1 MRARNWATRRAQPL
15 DRDCQCPPRS
25 CNLVGRREETH
36 GSMNGAT
43 VFLIAIGY
51 VLLLFVIAWWG
62 DRGGRRFVSGNPRAI
77 VYALSLA
84 VYCTSWTYY
93 GSVGLASRHGLEFL
107 PIYIG
112 PVLVI
117 GLGAPFVGRIA
128 NLARTQNLTTVADF
142 VSARYGKSQAVAAV
156 AALIALV
163 GSAPYVALQ
172 LRAVSTTLMTVVDSL
187 DRSRLVPDKPSTA
200 FSLAIALVL
209 AAFAIAFG
217 TRRINPKEHQDG
229 LILAIAVE
237 ALVKLAAFLAVGAF
251 VVWGLNGGIV
261 DLTEAAQSAPRIAA
275 VIQTPPDP
283 AVWGVTTLLSAF
295 AIILL
300 PRQFHVAVV
309 ENHDQRGIRTASWL
323 FPTYLV
329 LINLFVAPLAI
340 AGLKVFPDGTINR
353 DLTVLALPLNA
364 GAHGLALMTMVGGL
378 SAATGMVVVES
389 VALAITISNDLVM
402 PLLLRRRRAQER
414 AFEGDIGALVLW
426 VRRAAIVG
434 VLALGFAY
442 ERLAGEAGLVSIGL
456 LSFAAV
462 AQIAPAF
469 LGGLFWRRGTARGAV
484 AGMTAGSLG
493 WVYLLLLPSILPQH
507 AIAAYFAHGPLAI
520 DWLSPS
526 ALVAFAPNALVGGV
540 VLSLAAN
547 IAVFVVFSLSRQPSA
562 LERTQASAFAGAGA
576 KPQAFRLWRSSTTA
590 GELEAAVARYLGAA
604 RARRALSAF
613 MRERGLEYDPAQEA
627 SAQLIRHAEFL
638 LSPAIGASTSRQ
650 VLSLLLRPRAV
661 SGQSALK
668 LIDEASAA
676 IQSSRDQL
684 QHALDHARQ
693 GITVFDSNLA
703 LTAWNREFVDL
714 FDLPPA
720 MLRHGVGLDEIVRFY
735 AGRGAYGPGDSED
748 FVAERVAS
756 LLYDDQPNRLRLF
769 STHRVVEVRS
779 ARLPDGG
786 IVTTY
791 TDVTQTVQVEEALE
805 AANEMLELRV
815 DERTAELQ
823 RLNAEL
829 ERAKNEADAANLSKT
844 RFLAAASHDI
854 LQPLNAA
861 RLYASS
867 LSENASQIGVEE
879 RADLARSVDV
889 SLEAVEEILGALL
902 DMSRLDAGATR
913 PEITDV
919 SVADLMGMLEI
930 EFSALARAKGL
941 DLIFVPTTLAV
952 RTDRRLMRRLL
963 QNLISN
969 ALKYTLTGRVLVG
982 CRRVR
987 GAARIEVWDTGLGI
1001 PPEHERAVF
1010 AEFRRLDQG
1019 ARVARGLGLGLSI
1032 VERLGRVLEHP
1043 VGLRSRLGKGSVFFV
1058 TAPLGRA
1065 ATEARAEPGSPEPI
1079 AAGEPLNG
1087 LKVLA
1092 IDNEPRVLEGMRI
1105 LLSRWGCVVA
1115 TAHGLGEAMATL
1127 AEFGAPDVIIA
1138 DYHLDSGDGVA
1149 AIRALREHFGRSIAA
1164 ILATADRSP
1173 EVRDEAARADVLVMN
1188 KPLKP
1193 APLRAQLTRYSAM
1206 REAAE

>member
-1 MRARNWATRRAQPL
+1 MT
-15 DRDCQCPPRS
+15 
-25 CNLVGRREETH
+25 GT
-36 GSMNGAT
+36 T
-43 VFLIAIGY
+43 VFLTAIGY
-51 VLLLFVIAWWG
+51 VFLLFLIAWWG
-62 DRGGRRFVSGNPRAI
+62 DGGGRRIVSGRSRAV

-93 GSVGLASRHGLEFL
+93 GSVGLASEHGLDFL

-112 PVLVI
+112 PILVI
-117 GLGAPFVGRIA
+117 GLGAPFIARIA
-128 NLARTQNLTTVADF
+128 NLARAQNVTTVADF
-142 VSARYGKSQAVAAV
+142 VSARYGKSQPVAAV
-156 AALIALV
+156 AALIALI

-172 LRAVSTTLMTVVDSL
+172 LKAIAPTVLMVVDSF
-187 DRSRLVPDKPSTA
+187 DRARLTPDTPSA
-200 FSLAIALVL
+200 SFYLAVSLLL
-209 AAFAIAFG
+209 AAFAMAFG
-217 TRRINPKEHQDG
+217 TRRINPKENQDG

-237 ALVKLAAFLAVGAF
+237 SIVKLVAFLVVGIF
-251 VVWGLNGGIV
+251 VVWALNGGIV
-261 DLTEAAQSAPRIAA
+261 DLTQAAQSNPRIAA
-275 VIQTPPDP
+275 VIQTRPDP

-295 AIILL
+295 AIVLL
-300 PRQFHVAVV
+300 PRQFHVTVV
-309 ENHDQRGIRTASWL
+309 ENHDQRGIRAAAWL

-340 AGLKVFPDGTINR
+340 AGLKVFPDGSINR

-364 GAHGLALMTMVGGL
+364 GAHGVALITMIGGL

-402 PLLLRRRRAQER
+402 PLLLKRRGAPER
-414 AFEGDIGALVLW
+414 VFEGDIGALVLW
-426 VRRAAIVG
+426 VRRVAILG

-442 ERLAGEAGLVSIGL
+442 ERVAGEAGLVSIGL

-469 LGGLFWRRGTARGAV
+469 LGGLFWRRGTARGAI
-484 AGMTAGSLG
+484 AGMTAGSLA
-493 WVYLLLLPSILPQH
+493 WVYLLLLPSMKPQE
-507 AIAAYFAHGPLAI
+507 ALSAYLAHGPLAI
-520 DWLSPS
+520 GWLSPA
-526 ALVAFAPNALVGGV
+526 ALVSFAPNALVGGV
-540 VLSLAAN
+540 VLALAAN
-547 IAVFVVFSLSRQPSA
+547 VVAFVAFSLTRRPSA
-562 LERTQASAFAGAGA
+562 LERAQASAFAGVGPGG

-590 GELEAAVARYLGAA
+590 GELEASVARYLGAP
-604 RARRALSAF
+604 RARRAFMVF
-613 MRERGLEYDPAQEA
+613 MRERGLDYDPSLEA
-627 SAQLIRHAEFL
+627 DAQLVRHAEFL

-650 VLSLLLRPRAV
+650 VLSLLLKPRAV

-676 IQSSRDQL
+676 LQSSRDQL

-703 LTAWNREFVDL
+703 LTAWNREFAEL
-714 FDLPPA
+714 YDLPPA
-720 MLRHGVGLDEIVRFY
+720 MLRHGVGLDEIVRFN
-735 AGRGAYGPGDSED
+735 ASRGVYGPGDSED

-769 STHRVVEVRS
+769 STHRVIEVRS

-805 AANEMLELRV
+805 AANELLERRV
-815 DERTAELQ
+815 DERTAELT

-829 ERAKNEADAANLSKT
+829 ARAKNEADEANLSKT

-867 LSENASQIGVEE
+867 LTEVSQIGAEE
-879 RADLARSVDV
+879 RADLARNVDA

-902 DMSRLDAGATR
+902 DISRLDAGATR
-913 PEITDV
+913 PEISDV
-919 SVADLMGMLEI
+919 PVADLMRMLEI
-930 EFSALARAKGL
+930 EFAAVARAKGL
-941 DLIFVPTTLAV
+941 ELKFVATGLAV
-952 RTDRRLMRRLL
+952 RSDRRLMRRLL
-963 QNLISN
+963 QNLVSN
-969 ALKYTLTGRVLVG
+969 ALKYTLNGRVLVG
-982 CRRVR
+982 CRRLP

-1001 PPEHERAVF
+1001 APEQQRAVF

-1032 VERLGRVLEHP
+1032 VERLGRVLDHP
-1043 VGLRSRLGKGSVFFV
+1043 VGLRSHPGKGSMFFV
-1058 TAPLGRA
+1058 TAPLGRMA
-1065 ATEARAEPGSPEPI
+1065 PGTRGEPGAPEPV
-1079 AAGEPLNG
+1079 AASEPLNG
-1087 LKVLA
+1087 LKILA

-1105 LLSRWGCVVA
+1105 LLARRGCVVA
-1115 TAHGLGEAMATL
+1115 TAHGLAEARTAL

-1149 AIRALREHFGRSIAA
+1149 AVRALREDLGRSLPA

-1173 EVRDEAARADVLVMN
+1173 EVRDEAARAEVLVMM

-1193 APLRAQLTRYSAM
+1193 ASLRAQLTRYSAM
-1206 REAAE
+1206 REAVE

>member
-1 MRARNWATRRAQPL
+1 
-15 DRDCQCPPRS
+15 
-25 CNLVGRREETH
+25 
-36 GSMNGAT
+36 MNGAT

-112 PVLVI
+112 PILVI

-300 PRQFHVAVV
+300 PRQFHVTVV
-309 ENHDQRGIRTASWL
+309 ENHDRRDLRTASWL
-323 FPTYLV
+323 FPAYLV
-329 LINLFVAPLAI
+329 LINLFVAPLAV
-340 AGLKVFPDGTINR
+340 AGLKMFPDGVINR
-353 DLTVLALPLNA
+353 DLTVLALPLAA
-364 GAHGLALMTMVGGL
+364 GARGIALFTMIGGL
-378 SAATGMVVVES
+378 SAATGMVVMDS
-389 VALAITISNDLVM
+389 LALAITISNDLAM
-402 PLLLRRRRAQER
+402 PLLLRRPVPQER
-414 AFEGDIGALVLW
+414 GAEGDIGALVLW
-426 VRRAAIVG
+426 VRRLAILG
-434 VLALGFAY
+434 VLALGFLY
-442 ERLAGEAGLVSIGL
+442 ERSAGEAALVSIGL

-484 AGMTAGSLG
+484 AGMTAGSLA
-493 WVYLLLLPSILPQH
+493 WIYLLLLPSIEPQH

-520 DWLSPS
+520 AWLSPD

-540 VLSLAAN
+540 VLSLAVN
-547 IAVFVVFSLSRQPSA
+547 IAVFVAFSLTRQPSA

-613 MRERGLEYDPAQEA
+613 MRERGLEFDPAQEA

-703 LTAWNREFVDL
+703 LTAWNREFVEL

-720 MLRHGVGLDEIVRFY
+720 MLRHGVGLDEIVRFN
-735 AGRGAYGPGDSED
+735 AARGVYGPGDSED
-748 FVAERVAS
+748 FVAERVAA
-756 LLYDDQPNRLRLF
+756 LLYEDQPTRLRLF
-769 STHRVVEVRS
+769 SAHRVIEIRS

-791 TDVTQTVQVEEALE
+791 TDVTQTVQTEEALE
-805 AANEMLELRV
+805 AANELLEQRV

-829 ERAKNEADAANLSKT
+829 ARAKTVAEEANLSKT

-867 LSENASQIGVEE
+867 LTEAAAHAGSAA
-879 RADLARSVDV
+879 RADLARNVDI

-902 DMSRLDAGATR
+902 DISRLDAGATK
-913 PEITDV
+913 PEVADV
-919 SVADLMGMLEI
+919 PVADLMRMLEI
-930 EFSALARAKGL
+930 EFAPIARAKGL
-941 DLIFVPTTLAV
+941 ELRFVPTTLAI

-963 QNLISN
+963 QNLVSN
-969 ALKYTLTGRVLVG
+969 ALKYTLKGRVLVG
-982 CRRVR
+982 CRRAGGRV
-987 GAARIEVWDTGLGI
+987 RIEVWDTGLGI
-1001 PPEHERAVF
+1001 PIDRQRAVF
-1010 AEFRRLDQG
+1010 EEFERLDQG

-1032 VERLGRVLEHP
+1032 VERLGRVLDHP
-1043 VGLRSRLGKGSVFFV
+1043 VGLNSRLGAGSVFSV
-1058 TAPLGRA
+1058 AAPRGEA
-1065 ATEARAEPGSPEPI
+1065 APTNVADDGAPTP
-1079 AAGEPLNG
+1079 ALAGEPLSG
-1087 LKVLA
+1087 LKILA
-1092 IDNEPRVLEGMRI
+1092 IDNEPRVLEGMRA
-1105 LLSRWGCVVA
+1105 LMSLWGCSVA
-1115 TAHGLGEAMATL
+1115 TAHGLAQARDALIG
-1127 AEFGAPDVIIA
+1127 FGAPDVVIA
-1138 DYHLDSGDGVA
+1138 DYHLDEGDGIDT
-1149 AIRALREHFGRSIAA
+1149 IRALRDDLGRSVPA

-1173 EVRDEAARADVLVMN
+1173 VVRDRAADEDVIVLN

-1193 APLRAQLTRYSAM
+1193 APLRAQLTRYSAL

>member
-1 MRARNWATRRAQPL
+1 
-15 DRDCQCPPRS
+15 
-25 CNLVGRREETH
+25 
-36 GSMNGAT
+36 MNGTT
-43 VFLIAIGY
+43 VFLTAIGY
-51 VLLLFVIAWWG
+51 VSFLFLIAWWG
-62 DRGGRRFVSGNPRAI
+62 DAGRRFASGRSQAV

-93 GSVGLASRHGLEFL
+93 GSVGLASEHGLDFL

-112 PVLVI
+112 PILVI
-117 GLGAPFVGRIA
+117 GLGAPFIARIA
-128 NLARTQNLTTVADF
+128 NLARAQNVTTVADF
-142 VSARYGKSQAVAAV
+142 VSARYGKSQPVAAV
-156 AALIALV
+156 AALIALI

-172 LRAVSTTLMTVVDSL
+172 LKAVAPTVLMVVDSF
-187 DRSRLVPDKPSTA
+187 DRARLTPDTPSTS
-200 FSLAIALVL
+200 FYFVVSLLLAI
-209 AAFAIAFG
+209 FAMAFG

-237 ALVKLAAFLAVGAF
+237 LIVKLVAFLVVGVF
-251 VVWGLNGGIV
+251 VIWRLNNGIL
-261 DLTEAAQSAPRIAA
+261 DLTEIAQSDPRIAS

-283 AVWGVTTLLSAF
+283 AVWVVTTLLSAF
-295 AIILL
+295 AIVLL

-309 ENHDQRGIRTASWL
+309 ENHDERGIRTAAWL
-323 FPTYLV
+323 FPAYLV
-329 LINLFVAPLAI
+329 LINLFVVPLAI
-340 AGLKVFPDGTINR
+340 AGLQAFPDGSINR

-364 GAHGLALMTMVGGL
+364 GAHGVALLTMVGGL

-402 PLLLRRRRAQER
+402 PFLLRRSAQ
-414 AFEGDIGALVLW
+414 APAVEGDIGALVLW
-426 VRRAAIVG
+426 VRRIAIVG

-442 ERLAGEAGLVSIGL
+442 ERMAGEAGLVSIGL

-484 AGMTAGSLG
+484 SGMAAGALA
-493 WVYLLLLPSILPQH
+493 WFYLLLLPSIRPEQALSGLL
-507 AIAAYFAHGPLAI
+507 AHGPLAI
-520 DWLSPS
+520 AWLSPA

-540 VLSLAAN
+540 ILSLATNVVA
-547 IAVFVVFSLSRQPSA
+547 FVAFSLTRQPSA
-562 LERTQASAFAGAGA
+562 LERAQASAFAGAGGGG

-590 GELEAAVARYLGAA
+590 GELEAAVARYLGAG
-604 RARRALSAF
+604 RARHAFVTF
-613 MRERGLEYDPAQEA
+613 MRERDLVYDPSLEA
-627 SAQLIRHAEFL
+627 GAQLIRHAEFL

-650 VLSLLLRPRAV
+650 VLSLLLRPRTV

-693 GITVFDSNLA
+693 GVSVFDADLA
-703 LTAWNREFVDL
+703 LTAWNREFADL
-714 FDLPPA
+714 FGLPPT
-720 MLRHGVGLDEIVRFY
+720 MLGHGVGLDEIVRFN
-735 AGRGAYGPGDSED
+735 AGRGAYGPGDLED

-756 LLYDDQPNRLRLF
+756 LLFNDQPNRLRLF
-769 STHRVVEVRS
+769 STNRVIEVRS

-791 TDVTQTVQVEEALE
+791 TDVTKTVQAEEAL
-805 AANEMLELRV
+805 AASNEMLERRV

-867 LSENASQIGVEE
+867 LTEGGSQIGAEE
-879 RADLARSVDV
+879 RADLARNVDV

-913 PEITDV
+913 SEISDV
-919 SVADLMGMLEI
+919 AVADLMRMLEI
-930 EFSALARAKGL
+930 EFAALARAKGL
-941 DLIFVPTTLAV
+941 DLVFVSNTLAI

-969 ALKYTLTGRVLVG
+969 ALKYTLSGRVLVG
-982 CRRVR
+982 CRRVP
-987 GAARIEVWDTGLGI
+987 GAVRD
-1001 PPEHERAVF
+1001 
-1010 AEFRRLDQG
+1010 
-1019 ARVARGLGLGLSI
+1019 RGLGHRPRHSA
-1032 VERLGRVLEHP
+1032 RV
-1043 VGLRSRLGKGSVFFV
+1043 
-1058 TAPLGRA
+1058 
-1065 ATEARAEPGSPEPI
+1065 
-1079 AAGEPLNG
+1079 
-1087 LKVLA
+1087 
-1092 IDNEPRVLEGMRI
+1092 
-1105 LLSRWGCVVA
+1105 
-1115 TAHGLGEAMATL
+1115 
-1127 AEFGAPDVIIA
+1127 
-1138 DYHLDSGDGVA
+1138 
-1149 AIRALREHFGRSIAA
+1149 
-1164 ILATADRSP
+1164 
-1173 EVRDEAARADVLVMN
+1173 
-1188 KPLKP
+1188 
-1193 APLRAQLTRYSAM
+1193 
-1206 REAAE
+1206 

>member
-1 MRARNWATRRAQPL
+1 
-15 DRDCQCPPRS
+15 
-25 CNLVGRREETH
+25 
-36 GSMNGAT
+36 MNGTT
-43 VFLIAIGY
+43 VFLTAIGY
-51 VLLLFVIAWWG
+51 VSFLFLIAWWG
-62 DRGGRRFVSGNPRAI
+62 DSAGRRFTSGRSRPI

-93 GSVGLASRHGLEFL
+93 GSVGLASEHGLDFL

-112 PVLVI
+112 PILVI
-117 GLGAPFVGRIA
+117 GLGAPFIARVA
-128 NLARTQNLTTVADF
+128 NLARAQNVTTVADF
-142 VSARYGKSQAVAAV
+142 VSARYGKSQPVAAV
-156 AALIALV
+156 AALIALI

-172 LRAVSTTLMTVVDSL
+172 LKAVAPTVLMVVDLFDRARLTPGAPSTSFYLAVSLL
-187 DRSRLVPDKPSTA
+187 
-200 FSLAIALVL
+200 LAG
-209 AAFAIAFG
+209 FAMAFG

-237 ALVKLAAFLAVGAF
+237 LIVKLVAFLAVGAF
-251 VVWGLNGGIV
+251 VVWRLNSGII
-261 DLTEAAQSAPRIAA
+261 DLTEIAQSDPRIAS

-283 AVWGVTTLLSAF
+283 AVWVVTTLLSAF
-295 AIILL
+295 AIVLL

-309 ENHDQRGIRTASWL
+309 ENHDQRDIRTAAWL

-340 AGLKVFPDGTINR
+340 AGLKVFPSGSINR
-353 DLTVLALPLNA
+353 DLTVLALPLSA
-364 GAHGLALMTMVGGL
+364 GAHGVALLTMVGGL

-402 PLLLRRRRAQER
+402 PLILRRRGAQARA
-414 AFEGDIGALVLW
+414 AEGDIGALVLW
-426 VRRAAIVG
+426 VRRIAIVG

-442 ERLAGEAGLVSIGL
+442 ERMTGKTGLVSIGL

-469 LGGLFWRRGTARGAV
+469 LGGLFWRRGTARGAI
-484 AGMTAGSLG
+484 AGMTAGALA
-493 WVYLLLLPSILPQH
+493 WFYLLLLPSIRPEH
-507 AIAAYFAHGPLAI
+507 ALSSLLAHGPLAI
-520 DWLSPS
+520 AWLSPAS
-526 ALVAFAPNALVGGV
+526 LVAFAPNALVGGV
-540 VLSLAAN
+540 VLALAAN
-547 IAVFVVFSLSRQPSA
+547 VAAFVAFSLTRQPSA
-562 LERTQASAFAGAGA
+562 LERAQASAFAGVGVGG

-590 GELEAAVARYLGAA
+590 GELEAAVARYLGAG
-604 RARRALSAF
+604 RARRAFLTF
-613 MRERGLEYDPAQEA
+613 MRERGLVYDPALEA

-650 VLSLLLRPRAV
+650 VLSLLLRPRTV

-693 GITVFDSNLA
+693 GITVFDANLA
-703 LTAWNREFVDL
+703 LTAWNREFADL
-714 FDLPPA
+714 FGLPPA
-720 MLRHGVGLDEIVRFY
+720 MLRHGVGLDEIVRFN

-756 LLYDDQPNRLRLF
+756 LLFDDEPNRLRLF
-769 STHRVVEVRS
+769 STNRVIEVRS

-791 TDVTQTVQVEEALE
+791 TDVTQTVQAEEALE
-805 AANEMLELRV
+805 AANEMLERRV

-867 LSENASQIGVEE
+867 LTEGVNQIDPEE
-879 RADLARSVDV
+879 RQNLARNVDV
-889 SLEAVEEILGALL
+889 SLEAVEEIIGALL
-902 DMSRLDAGATR
+902 DISRLDAGATR
-913 PEITDV
+913 PEISDV
-919 SVADLMGMLEI
+919 PVADLMRTLEI
-930 EFSALARAKGL
+930 EFAALARAKGL
-941 DLIFVPTTLAV
+941 KLVFVPTKLVV

-969 ALKYTLTGRVLVG
+969 ALKYTLSGRVLVG

-987 GAARIEVWDTGLGI
+987 GAVRIEIWDTGLGI

-1010 AEFRRLDQG
+1010 AEFKRLDQG

-1043 VGLRSRLGKGSVFFV
+1043 IGLRSRPGKGSVFFV
-1058 TAPLGRA
+1058 NAPLGRA
-1065 ATEARAEPGSPEPI
+1065 TPERSAEPGAPEP
-1079 AAGEPLNG
+1079 APAGEPLEG

-1092 IDNEPRVLEGMRI
+1092 IDNEPRVLEGLSV
-1105 LLSRWGCVVA
+1105 LLKRWGCMVA
-1115 TAHGLGEAMATL
+1115 TAHGLEEARSAL
-1127 AEFGAPDVIIA
+1127 DAFGAPDVIIA
-1138 DYHLDSGDGVA
+1138 DYHLD
-1149 AIRALREHFGRSIAA
+1149 FGRRRGRDPDVTRAFRPIHRRHPRHRRSKPRSQRRS
-1164 ILATADRSP
+1164 LARGC
-1173 EVRDEAARADVLVMN
+1173 RGDE
-1188 KPLKP
+1188 
-1193 APLRAQLTRYSAM
+1193 
-1206 REAAE
+1206 

>member
-1 MRARNWATRRAQPL
+1 
-15 DRDCQCPPRS
+15 
-25 CNLVGRREETH
+25 
-36 GSMNGAT
+36 MNGAT

-112 PVLVI
+112 PILVI

-300 PRQFHVAVV
+300 PRQFHVTVV
-309 ENHDQRGIRTASWL
+309 ENHDRRDLRTASWL
-323 FPTYLV
+323 FPAYLV
-329 LINLFVAPLAI
+329 LINLFVAPLAV
-340 AGLKVFPDGTINR
+340 AGLKMFPDGVINR
-353 DLTVLALPLNA
+353 DLTVLALPLAA
-364 GAHGLALMTMVGGL
+364 GARGIALFTMIGGL
-378 SAATGMVVVES
+378 SAATGMVVMDS
-389 VALAITISNDLVM
+389 LALAITISNDLAM
-402 PLLLRRRRAQER
+402 PLLLRRPVPQER
-414 AFEGDIGALVLW
+414 GAEGDIGALVLW
-426 VRRAAIVG
+426 VRRLAILG
-434 VLALGFAY
+434 VLALGFLY
-442 ERLAGEAGLVSIGL
+442 ERSAGEAALVSIGL

-469 LGGLFWRRGTARGAV
+469 LGGLFWQRGTARGAV
-484 AGMTAGSLG
+484 AGMTAGSLA
-493 WVYLLLLPSILPQH
+493 WIYLLLLPSIEPQH

-520 DWLSPS
+520 AWLSPG

-540 VLSLAAN
+540 VLSLAVN
-547 IAVFVVFSLSRQPSA
+547 IAVFVAFSLTRQPSA

-613 MRERGLEYDPAQEA
+613 MRERGLEFDPAQEA

-703 LTAWNREFVDL
+703 LTAWNREFVEL

-720 MLRHGVGLDEIVRFY
+720 MLRHGVGLDEIVRFN
-735 AGRGAYGPGDSED
+735 AARGVYGPGDSED
-748 FVAERVAS
+748 FVAERVAA
-756 LLYDDQPNRLRLF
+756 LLYEDQPTRLRLF
-769 STHRVVEVRS
+769 SAHRVIEIRS

-791 TDVTQTVQVEEALE
+791 TDVTQTVQTEEALE
-805 AANEMLELRV
+805 AANELLEQRV

-829 ERAKNEADAANLSKT
+829 ARAKTVAEEANLSKT

-867 LSENASQIGVEE
+867 LTEAAAHAGSAA
-879 RADLARSVDV
+879 RADLARNVDI

-902 DMSRLDAGATR
+902 DISRLDAGATK
-913 PEITDV
+913 PEVADV
-919 SVADLMGMLEI
+919 PVADLMRMLEI
-930 EFSALARAKGL
+930 EFAPIARAKGL
-941 DLIFVPTTLAV
+941 ELRFLPTTLAI

-963 QNLISN
+963 QNLVSN
-969 ALKYTLTGRVLVG
+969 ALKYTLKGRVLVG
-982 CRRVR
+982 CRRAGGRV
-987 GAARIEVWDTGLGI
+987 RIEVWDTGLGI
-1001 PPEHERAVF
+1001 PIDRQRAVF
-1010 AEFRRLDQG
+1010 EEFERLDQG

-1032 VERLGRVLEHP
+1032 VERLGRVLDHP
-1043 VGLRSRLGKGSVFFV
+1043 VGLNSRLGAGSVFSV
-1058 TAPLGRA
+1058 AAPRGEA
-1065 ATEARAEPGSPEPI
+1065 APTNVADDGAPTP
-1079 AAGEPLNG
+1079 ALAGEPLSG
-1087 LKVLA
+1087 LKILA
-1092 IDNEPRVLEGMRI
+1092 IDNEPRVLEGMRA
-1105 LLSRWGCVVA
+1105 LMSLWGCSVA
-1115 TAHGLGEAMATL
+1115 TAHGLAQARDALIG
-1127 AEFGAPDVIIA
+1127 FGAPDVVIA
-1138 DYHLDSGDGVA
+1138 DYHLDEGDGIDT
-1149 AIRALREHFGRSIAA
+1149 IRALRDDLGRSVPA

-1173 EVRDEAARADVLVMN
+1173 VVRDRAADEDVIVLN

-1193 APLRAQLTRYSAM
+1193 APLRAQLTRYSAL